1 MVNAWSLAASVLD
14 GTLDEDY
21 PIMKKDEIKIETSAD
36 EGVVNV
42 PNGLEYYDPTH
53 YVDEHGDIHLATSKD
68 DFKVDN
74 YEHSDAWYDYNRND
88 PDRENPFTDP
98 KDRERA
104 FKVTG
109 NSEPDPFT
117 DAFDYSMA
125 GAGVGNTASAY
136 PSAFTT
142 LSDNDDQMAHH
153 VGFNYDELKLN
164 IQANSPYN
172 DGYTQ
177 DFYKEELKKTMTDS
191 RNKYHEK
198 EILKDVEEYVSR
210 TYNGHYTGS
219 KHEYRNVQTI
229 DLMASRDLAS
239 DFCQANILKYGS
251 RYGSKDGRNKKDL
264 LKVIHYAM
272 LLLHFDE
279 HYGKPS
285 MTSGNIDHTM
295 P

>member
-1 MVNAWSLAASVLD
+1 MTNAWALAASILD
-14 GTLDEDY
+14 GTFDEDY
-21 PIMKKDEIKIETSAD
+21 PVMKQEEDE
-36 EGVVNV
+36 
-42 PNGLEYYDPTH
+42 
-53 YVDEHGDIHLATSKD
+53 
-68 DFKVDN
+68 FKVEGDDIK
-74 YEHSDAWYDYNRND
+74 HSPYYYDYNRND
-88 PDRENPFTDP
+88 PDRENPFTD
-98 KDRERA
+98 
-104 FKVTG
+104 
-109 NSEPDPFT
+109 
-117 DAFDYSMA
+117 AFDRLMA
-125 GAGVGNTASAY
+125 ESVVNGTPFPQSYLA
-136 PSAFTT
+136 
-142 LSDNDDQMAHH
+142 DNDDNAAHH
-153 VGFNYDELKLN
+153 FINNEVQE
-164 IQANSPYN
+164 
-172 DGYTQ
+172 
-177 DFYKEELKKTMTDS
+177 KEIMSDS

-210 TYNGHYTGS
+210 TYNGHYTGT

-285 MTSGNIDHTM
+285 MTSGNIDHNM